1 MVTNKYLSEYNSSY
15 MWPPRKNSAKQQRS
29 VGFMVLNVGPIKKWK
44 DNMVRQKVGE
54 KNVEDKNDEVNY

>member
-1 MVTNKYLSEYNSSY
+1 
-15 MWPPRKNSAKQQRS
+15 
-29 VGFMVLNVGPIKKWK
+29 MVLNVGPIKKWK